1 MNSEISP
8 LKRVLQPKKKKNANA
23 KCNKRQIEPYAR
35 YYLKSV

>member
-8 LKRVLQPKKKKNANA
+8 PKTCAAAKKKKNANA